1 MTKPKTKKTSK
12 KPAKPSMKRE
22 APAEKPQKERIVY
35 IPMQAS
41 GVRVTE
47 DNSLTYSAVWGC
59 VRIIA
64 ETLSSLAWHVLER
77 LPDGGKEPVS
87 NSPVDW
93 MLHTQ
98 ANPEMAAGTFRETL
112 MANALLWGNG
122 YAEIERDGAGRPVW
136 LWPLPPDRVEVRRDD
151 AGALFYRYW
160 PSTGGAQDFHPRDI
174 FHLKGLGFDGLV
186 GYSVIHLAAQSI
198 GLGIAMETNG
208 SAFFGNGSAPQGIL
222 TFPGKAS
229 DEALEETGKN
239 WNRRHAGPRKAHS
252 VAVLDQGITYTPVSM
267 SNTDSQWLE
276 GRQFQISEI
285 ARWFRVPPHKLAD
298 LTRATFSNIEHQ
310 SIEFVTDTILPWAK
324 RLEQEA
330 DIKLFGRALQGRY
343 FTKLRIESLLR
354 GDLLSRWQAYQL
366 GLDRGVWS
374 INEVRENEDMNGI
387 GPDGDKRLVP
397 LNMQLL
403 ERAGEEPV
411 APKTPAETSDK
422 AEKLMRALMT
432 VLETPEPVAP
442 ANRLNGH
449 GVKL

>member
-1 MTKPKTKKTSK
+1 
-12 KPAKPSMKRE
+12 
-22 APAEKPQKERIVY
+22 
-35 IPMQAS
+35 
-41 GVRVTE
+41 
-47 DNSLTYSAVWGC
+47 
-59 VRIIA
+59 
-64 ETLSSLAWHVLER
+64 
-77 LPDGGKEPVS
+77 
-87 NSPVDW
+87 
-93 MLHTQ
+93 
-98 ANPEMAAGTFRETL
+98 
-112 MANALLWGNG
+112 
-122 YAEIERDGAGRPVW
+122 
-136 LWPLPPDRVEVRRDD
+136 
-151 AGALFYRYW
+151 
-160 PSTGGAQDFHPRDI
+160 
-174 FHLKGLGFDGLV
+174 
-186 GYSVIHLAAQSI
+186 
-198 GLGIAMETNG
+198 
-208 SAFFGNGSAPQGIL
+208 
-222 TFPGKAS
+222 
-229 DEALEETGKN
+229 
-239 WNRRHAGPRKAHS
+239 
-252 VAVLDQGITYTPVSM
+252 M

-411 APKTPAETSDK
+411 APKTPAEPSDK